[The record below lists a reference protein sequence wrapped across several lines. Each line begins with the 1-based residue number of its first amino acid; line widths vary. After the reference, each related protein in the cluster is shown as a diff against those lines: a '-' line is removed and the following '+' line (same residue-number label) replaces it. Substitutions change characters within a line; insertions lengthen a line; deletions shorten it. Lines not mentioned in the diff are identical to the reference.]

1 MRLLRAAR
9 YQHESCVL
17 LATYG
22 SFFNFR
28 CEFPIP
34 VNWRFMTCTFRSA
47 LNFRQVTTGVILVTT
62 GVILVTPGGSA
73 DRIRYAPSVVVN
85 LAINPDRAS
94 T

>member
-34 VNWRFMTCTFRSA
+34 VNWRFLTCTFRSG
-47 LNFRQVTTGVILVTT
+47 LNFRQVSTGVRQVTTGVILVTT
-62 GVILVTPGGSA
+62 GGIHVAVRTAFDMRLGG
-73 DRIRYAPSVVVN
+73 PN
-85 LAINPDRAS
+85 
-94 T
+94 